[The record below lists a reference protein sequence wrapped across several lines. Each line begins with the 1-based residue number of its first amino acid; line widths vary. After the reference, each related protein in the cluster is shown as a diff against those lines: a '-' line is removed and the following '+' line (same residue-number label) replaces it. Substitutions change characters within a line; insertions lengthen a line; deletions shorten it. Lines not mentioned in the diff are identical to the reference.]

1 MVRHEAAAQGPFR
14 PFPHIDAGKCLP
26 YKPRQSRR
34 LAGGPERLRP
44 LTSLK
49 FSVRSGDQPRETDL
63 SAEQTGAQAPPRLS
77 HPDGDQGRPQGFGG
91 APFAWPQAT
100 ERLNGGVG
108 RLFAAAP
115 SKTEPLKPNPWSA

>member
-1 MVRHEAAAQGPFR
+1 MARKWPRTHVDEPGA
-14 PFPHIDAGKCLP
+14 LP

-63 SAEQTGAQAPPRLS
+63 SAEQIGAQAPPRLS
-77 HPDGDQGRPQGFGG
+77 YPDGDQGRPQGFVG
-91 APFAWPQAT
+91 ASRPRPQAA
-100 ERLNGGVG
+100 ERLSRKKPAQVG
-108 RLFAAAP
+108 LTMERLKRRTDFRAI
-115 SKTEPLKPNPWSA
+115 TEAGAR